1 MMYLCIDMHYTFYLF
16 VSNVHSS
23 YRHVEY
29 IGQLLTEQMN
39 DEIDDEWECET
50 RKIRTYLFSTLATAS
65 NDITRR
71 SAEKPQPILKCNVAA
86 DNLHHPHQHHLH
98 HHHHPHQHQPHH
110 HHLLYHR
117 FHREDGR
124 GLTSPTYSA
133 FTGGNHKVGL
143 CNGVFWSEV
152 DNDVLTPNTYIH
164 IWW

>member
-1 MMYLCIDMHYTFYLF
+1 MCIDMHYTFYLF

-71 SAEKPQPILKCNVAA
+71 SAEKPVPILKCNVTAG
-86 DNLHHPHQHHLH
+86 NLHYHHQHHL
-98 HHHHPHQHQPHH
+98 
-110 HHLLYHR
+110 LYQR

-143 CNGVFWSEV
+143 CNGVWENIVCVFEV
-152 DNDVLTPNTYIH
+152 KLIMMSWLLMVVVV
-164 IWW
+164 